1 VQVWGFA
8 RHPRL
13 WHYGRVRRCLAH
25 DVIAGEGIEI
35 GALHSPFPVPRNATV
50 HYVDHLSTEELR
62 AEYPELAEQPLV
74 DVELIVDGETLA
86 TVADAS
92 QDFVI
97 ASHFLEH
104 CEDPIG
110 TLKAHLRVLR
120 PRGTLLLALPDRRQG
135 IDSNRQPTRVEHI
148 VTDHENG
155 PAVSRSQHYCDWA
168 QLVDLPLGNIPAD
181 QVGDHATSL
190 EERRYSIHFHCWTD
204 DEFGA
209 QLRSIIKRYELP
221 VEITRERTNHHEY
234 LVVLTRTL

>member
-1 VQVWGFA
+1 VQVWRFA

-13 WHYGRVRRCLAH
+13 WRYDRIRRRLAH
-25 DVIAGEGIEI
+25 DAIAGEGIEI

-50 HYVDHLSTEELR
+50 HYVDHLSTDQLR
-62 AEYPELAEQPLV
+62 TEYPELAKQPLV
-74 DVELIVDGETLA
+74 DVELVGDGETLA
-86 TVADAS
+86 TIADAS

-120 PRGTLLLALPDRRQG
+120 PGGTLLLALPDRRQG
-135 IDSNRQPTRVEHI
+135 IDRNRQPSRIEHI
-148 VTDHENG
+148 VTDHEDD
-155 PAVSRSQHYCDWA
+155 PAVSRSQHYRDWA

-181 QVGDHATSL
+181 QVGDHAASL

-204 DEFGA
+204 NEFGA

-221 VEITRERTNHHEY
+221 VEITHERTNHHEY